1 MVSTRKKRQSSK
13 RLLSQ
18 LDDFDQDVIISNT
31 TSERREN
38 VVVNGGVDDQN
49 FTGGTS
55 NVSSIVNENAL
66 NVKTL
71 ERCFNERIDREM
83 SNIVDTVEDRI
94 QNAVLTAID
103 NIVTPKIEL
112 AIRSINASSGR
123 DVTSASGNSERREYE
138 GINASFE
145 NASANNRTLGVANTN
160 DETRHDFH
168 DEVSELPVLEAQF
181 DRQLPT
187 HHMPS
192 GASSE
197 VHHMVT
203 GVKERHDMLT
213 EGSQQI
219 HNRHHMVTGVK
230 ERHDMLTEGS
240 QQIHNRHHMVTGAK
254 EQIHNHHDMVARG
267 SEEFR
272 NSHHMATGQTAYINQ
287 IPEFLTGRTQTSRN
301 PSSHQYQN
309 LSTQVSQD
317 NNLPVVEH
325 TPTHQN
331 LDANNSIN
339 RLADAIAG
347 ITTQQPSQATT
358 MLKPVST
365 STLIFDGKNQK
376 FELFED
382 LLHTMLKMQPEMT
395 KAMKINHFH
404 AHLRKEALQ
413 TFRNIS
419 AVNKKTLDDVLIVF
433 RRKYVKPESQATA
446 KHKWHKLTFDPNT
459 KSLPHFLE
467 ELNEC
472 AEKAFGD
479 NAQHMIDSLLYAKL
493 PPHLKRS
500 LNLAHLENGTYD
512 QIVAHLERELEL
524 SGLENDGELT
534 IPTVTT
540 VPLNDNQQNTEQTK
554 VVCYYCKKRGHV
566 IRDCRKR
573 MRKEQER
580 GNDPSTQKMKPST
593 SKTYAPCPHCQRTNH
608 PPEQCWSGPNAAN
621 RPKRFKQAYPEDNQ
635 NDGQNHGNLTYSGPS
650 SILKNSLN

>member
-1 MVSTRKKRQSSK
+1 MVSTRKKRQSNK

-18 LDDFDQDVIISNT
+18 LDDFDQDMIIGNAV
-31 TSERREN
+31 SERQEN
-38 VVVNGGVDDQN
+38 AVVNMGMNDRD
-49 FTGGTS
+49 FTVS
-55 NVSSIVNENAL
+55 NSSNNTAVNENAM

-71 ERCFNERIDREM
+71 ERRFNERIDREM

-94 QNAVLTAID
+94 QNAILTAIE

-112 AIRSINASSGR
+112 AIRSTNASSGR
-123 DVTSASGNSERREYE
+123 DVTSVIANSERGERV

-145 NASANNRTLGVANTN
+145 NASENNNTLRVPSVS
-160 DETRHDFH
+160 DETRLNIP
-168 DEVSELPVLEAQF
+168 DEVGELSVPETRF
-181 DRQLPT
+181 DRQPHTL
-187 HHMPS
+187 
-192 GASSE
+192 
-197 VHHMVT
+197 HMVT
-203 GVKERHDMLT
+203 GVKERHNILP
-213 EGSQQI
+213 ENSEHI
-219 HNRHHMVTGVK
+219 H
-230 ERHDMLTEGS
+230 
-240 QQIHNRHHMVTGAK
+240 
-254 EQIHNHHDMVARG
+254 
-267 SEEFR
+267 
-272 NSHHMATGQTAYINQ
+272 NSHHMMTEQTAHINQ

-365 STLIFDGKNQK
+365 STLIFDGKNEK

-382 LLHTMLKMQPEMT
+382 LFHTMLKMQPEMT
-395 KAMKINHFH
+395 EAMKINHFH

-459 KSLPHFLE
+459 KSLPDFLE

-534 IPTVTT
+534 IPTMTT

-554 VVCYYCKKRGHV
+554 VVCYYCKKPSHV

-593 SKTYAPCPHCQRTNH
+593 SKTYAPCPHCQWTNH

>member
-1 MVSTRKKRQSSK
+1 MVSTRKKRQSNK

-18 LDDFDQDVIISNT
+18 LDDFDQDVIIGNT

-38 VVVNGGVDDQN
+38 VVVNENIDDQN

-83 SNIVDTVEDRI
+83 SNIVDTVEERI
-94 QNAVLTAID
+94 QNAILVAID
-103 NIVTPKIEL
+103 IIVAPKIEL
-112 AIRSINASSGR
+112 AIRSINACSGQ
-123 DVTSASGNSERREYE
+123 DVTSVSGNSERRDHER
-138 GINASFE
+138 INTSFGSASE
-145 NASANNRTLGVANTN
+145 NNRTLGLANTN
-160 DETRHDFH
+160 DETRRNPHDR
-168 DEVSELPVLEAQF
+168 VSELSVAGTQF
-181 DRQLPT
+181 DQLSPT
-187 HHMPS
+187 HHVAS
-192 GASSE
+192 GGSTE
-197 VHHMVT
+197 THHMVT
-203 GVKERHDMLT
+203 GVKERHGTLT
-213 EGSQQI
+213 EGSEQI

-230 ERHDMLTEGS
+230 ERHDTLTEGS
-240 QQIHNRHHMVTGAK
+240 EQIPNRHHMVT
-254 EQIHNHHDMVARG
+254 E
-267 SEEFR
+267 
-272 NSHHMATGQTAYINQ
+272 QTAHINQ
-287 IPEFLTGRTQTSRN
+287 IPQFLTGRTQTSRN

-325 TPTHQN
+325 TPTNQK

-365 STLIFDGKNQK
+365 STLIFDGKNEK

-382 LLHTMLKMQPEMT
+382 LFHTMLKMQPEMT
-395 KAMKINHFH
+395 EAMKINHFH

-446 KHKWHKLTFDPNT
+446 KHKWHNLTFDPNT
-459 KSLPHFLE
+459 KSLPDFLE

-479 NAQHMIDSLLYAKL
+479 NAQQMIDSLLYAKL

-534 IPTVTT
+534 IPTMTT
-540 VPLNDNQQNTEQTK
+540 VPLNDIQQNTEQTK
-554 VVCYYCKKRGHV
+554 VICYYCKK
-566 IRDCRKR
+566 
-573 MRKEQER
+573 
-580 GNDPSTQKMKPST
+580 T
-593 SKTYAPCPHCQRTNH
+593 
-608 PPEQCWSGPNAAN
+608 
-621 RPKRFKQAYPEDNQ
+621 RPRNPR
-635 NDGQNHGNLTYSGPS
+635 LP
-650 SILKNSLN
+650 